1 MSQKEPSMTQEQRQV
16 LLKKFSMSVKEMEFL
31 IQKTSDA
38 LTVDRESAIVF
49 LIECRTK
56 NSR

>member
-1 MSQKEPSMTQEQRQV
+1 MTQEQRQV

-31 IQKTSDA
+31 IEKTSDA